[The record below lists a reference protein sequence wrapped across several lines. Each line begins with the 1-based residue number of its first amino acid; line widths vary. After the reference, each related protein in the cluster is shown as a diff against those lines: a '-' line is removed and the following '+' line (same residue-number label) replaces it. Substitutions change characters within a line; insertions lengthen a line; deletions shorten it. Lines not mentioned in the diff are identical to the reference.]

1 MTTPR
6 MPRAGILSRGD
17 AIAMGAF
24 MLAGAVIAVAT
35 VIASVVRVI
44 EVLPGREVAV
54 FAEFAGTSAEAPI
67 GPGGA
72 LVPVVLDT
80 AYVTAPELPGV
91 AVAALVI
98 GQVVL
103 ALTVVGV
110 VGCLLVLAWNI
121 LRGRMFGKANT
132 LLVATAGMTAVI
144 GYALVPFFGNMG
156 ANAAF
161 AAVSDQTFDNVVM
174 SVDLFPL
181 LLLVFVGALATTT
194 FTVGARLQR
203 DTEGLV

>member
-1 MTTPR
+1 
-6 MPRAGILSRGD
+6 
-17 AIAMGAF
+17 
-24 MLAGAVIAVAT
+24 
-35 VIASVVRVI
+35 
-44 EVLPGREVAV
+44 
-54 FAEFAGTSAEAPI
+54 
-67 GPGGA
+67 
-72 LVPVVLDT
+72 
-80 AYVTAPELPGV
+80 VTAPELPGV

-103 ALTVVGV
+103 ALSVVGV

-181 LLLVFVGALATTT
+181 LLLVFVAALATTT